1 MNLDESGS
9 GASLSELLNISED
22 ALDTDN
28 ESVDP
33 TFDGKASDDDNVSA
47 DMFCEDFVL
56 LLDSDQRRSLGI
68 FLSFQLEKHS
78 ILGSTK
84 AAELAGMMTGRS
96 DKSIRAWKSMFFENG
111 EVPLTACREN
121 IKAVVFSC
129 NENLNKKLFKYI
141 RMNNNVKEAQFYY
154 T

>member
-22 ALDTDN
+22 ALDTDK
-28 ESVDP
+28 SVDP
-33 TFDGKASDDDNVSA
+33 TFDGEASDDDNVSA

-68 FLSFQLEKHS
+68 FLSFQLKKHS

-84 AAELAGMMTGRS
+84 AAELAGMMTGGS
-96 DKSIRAWKSMFFENG
+96 DKSIRAWKPMFFENG

-121 IKAVVFSC
+121 INAVVF
-129 NENLNKKLFKYI
+129 
-141 RMNNNVKEAQFYY
+141 
-154 T
+154 